1 MSKGM
6 ALTIGLNSVDPGHY
20 AGWSGPLM
28 ACEADARDMASIAE
42 AEGLSV
48 ITLLTPAARC
58 DAVLMHLRQAAASL
72 SAGDLFVVSYSG
84 HGGQLPDENSDEF
97 DDGQDETW
105 CLYDGQL
112 IDDQL
117 YHAFG
122 QFEPGVRI
130 VVFSDS
136 CHSGTVTKSERPGER
151 AAPAESGDCGLRRM
165 PLMVAFNTYHAS
177 RSRYDALLGNTKI
190 RGSWQ
195 TIDASVLLFAACQD
209 SQTALDGTFNGLFT
223 GNLLRTWNRGAFQ
236 GGYRA
241 LYESIAR
248 KSPADHM
255 PNYFKTGQP
264 LDGLDAMRPFKV

>member
-1 MSKGM
+1 M
-6 ALTIGLNSVDPGHY
+6 ALTIGLNSVDPAHY

-28 ACEADARDMASIAE
+28 ACEADAHDMASIATT
-42 AEGLSV
+42 EGLSST
-48 ITLLTPAARC
+48 TLLTQAARC
-58 DAVLMHLRQAAASL
+58 DAVLLLLKQAAATL
-72 SAGDLFVVSYSG
+72 TAGDLFVLSYSG
-84 HGGQLPDENSDEF
+84 HGGQLPDENADEF

-122 QFEPGVRI
+122 KFEAGVRI

-136 CHSGTVTKSERPGER
+136 CHSGTVTKSFPLVDRGIHAGTWDLET
-151 AAPAESGDCGLRRM
+151 RRM
-165 PLMVAFNTYHAS
+165 PLMAAFNTYHAN
-177 RSRYDALLGNTKI
+177 RSRYDALLGDQKI

-195 TIDASVLLFAACQD
+195 TISASVLLIAACQD
-209 SQTALDGTFNGLFT
+209 NQTALDGTFNGLFT

-241 LYESIAR
+241 LYETIAR
-248 KSPADHM
+248 KSPTEHM
-255 PNYFKTGQP
+255 PNYFKSGKP
-264 LDGLDAMRPFKV
+264 IDGFDTMRPFKV

>member
-1 MSKGM
+1 MAKGM
-6 ALTIGLNSVDPGHY
+6 ALTIGLNSVDPAHY

-28 ACEADARDMASIAE
+28 ACEADAHDMASIATT
-42 AEGLSV
+42 EGLLST
-48 ITLLTPAARC
+48 TLLTQAARC
-58 DAVLMHLRQAAASL
+58 DAVLLLLKQAAATL
-72 SAGDLFVVSYSG
+72 TAGDLFVLSYSG
-84 HGGQLPDENSDEF
+84 HGGQLPDENADEF

-122 QFEPGVRI
+122 KFEAGVRI

-136 CHSGTVTKSERPGER
+136 CHSGTVTKSFPRVDRGIHTGTWDIET
-151 AAPAESGDCGLRRM
+151 RRM
-165 PLMVAFNTYHAS
+165 PLMAAFNTYHAN
-177 RSRYDALLGNTKI
+177 RSRYDALLGDQKI

-195 TIDASVLLFAACQD
+195 TISASVLLIAACQD
-209 SQTALDGTFNGLFT
+209 NQTALDGTFNGLFT

-241 LYESIAR
+241 LYETIAR
-248 KSPADHM
+248 KSPTEHM
-255 PNYFKTGQP
+255 PNYFKSGQP
-264 LDGLDAMRPFKV
+264 IDGFDTMRPFKV